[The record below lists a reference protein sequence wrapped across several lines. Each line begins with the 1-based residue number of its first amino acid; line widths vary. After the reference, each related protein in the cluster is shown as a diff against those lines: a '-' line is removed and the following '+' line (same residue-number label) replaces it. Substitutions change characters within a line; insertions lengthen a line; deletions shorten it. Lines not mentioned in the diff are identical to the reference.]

1 MIGFSQSHADLLE
14 KVRAALP
21 ADLPV
26 YLVGGSVRDLL
37 LDRELH
43 DLDFALSGDVLRVA
57 RQVANRLGAAYFPLD
72 IERQTARLV
81 LTLPDERRIKL
92 DFAALRGPDL
102 ESDLRGRDFTVNAMA
117 LPLMPEPSLVDPL
130 GGAPDLRARL
140 LRACSETALAN
151 DPVRVIRSI
160 RLATA
165 LNLKIHPETTRQI
178 RQAASHLAG
187 VSPERVRDE
196 LFRIL
201 EGPQPATAIRLLDM
215 LGALEPILPEVVD
228 LKGVIQS
235 VPHIADVWTHTL
247 ELLSWLEQVLE
258 VLAVQY
264 DQEKAANWALGFIS
278 VQLGR
283 FRQPLSKHLA
293 TNLNP
298 DRSLR
303 GLLFLAGLYHDVGK
317 PATHRTEE
325 TGRIR
330 FFEHEEMGAGL
341 AVERARWLRLNNDE
355 VDHLAMIVRQHMRPM
370 LLAQAGA
377 NPSRRAIYRYFRATG
392 SAGVDVN
399 LLSLADGLATY
410 GPTLPRETWARH
422 LSVVRALLESWW
434 EHPEKTVA
442 PLRLVDGNDL
452 IQVFDLEPGPLIGQL
467 LELIREAQATGQV
480 NTRAQALSVAGKWL
494 EGNRKAQGNSSLK
507 TGI

>member
-14 KVRAALP
+14 KVRTALP
-21 ADLPV
+21 TGLPV

-37 LDRELH
+37 LERELH
-43 DLDFALSGDVLRVA
+43 DLDFALAGDVLGIA
-57 RQVANRLGAAYFPLD
+57 RRVANRLGAAYFPLD
-72 IERQTARLV
+72 VDRQTARLV

-92 DFAALRGPDL
+92 DFAALRGSDL

-117 LPLMPEPSLVDPL
+117 LPLGPEPSLVDPL
-130 GGAPDLRARL
+130 GGASDLRARM
-140 LRACSETALAN
+140 LRACSESALAD

-165 LNLKIHPETTRQI
+165 LNLKIHPETTRQV
-178 RQAASHLAG
+178 RQAASLLAG
-187 VSPERVRDE
+187 VSPERLRDE

-201 EGPQPATAIRLLDM
+201 EGPQPATAIRLLDL
-215 LGALEPILPEVVD
+215 LGALEPILPEVVG

-235 VPHIADVWTHTL
+235 APHISDVWTHTL
-247 ELLSWLEQVLE
+247 ELLSWLEQLLA
-258 VLAVQY
+258 VLAMHY

-283 FRQPLSKHLA
+283 FRQPLSNHLA
-293 TNLNP
+293 TSLNP

-317 PATHRTEE
+317 PGTHRAEA

-330 FFEHEEMGAGL
+330 FFEHEEIGAGL
-341 AVERARWLRLNNDE
+341 VSDRAHWLRLNNDE
-355 VDHLAMIVRQHMRPM
+355 VDRLAMIVRQHMRPM
-370 LLAQAGA
+370 LLAQAGG

-392 SAGVDVN
+392 PAGVDVG
-399 LLSLADGLATY
+399 LLSLADSLATY
-410 GPTLPRETWARH
+410 GPTLPRETWASH
-422 LSVVRALLESWW
+422 LSVVRALLEAWW
-434 EHPEKTVA
+434 EHPEKNVA

-467 LELIREAQATGQV
+467 LELIREAQATGHV
-480 NTRAQALSVAGKWL
+480 NSRAQALSLAGKWL
-494 EGNRKAQGNSSLK
+494 EGNRKSQGNSSLK
-507 TGI
+507 TGM